1 MCDDK
6 DEATVFHFFIIR
18 DLEVDVELKP
28 ETRKEIRNIQW
39 VPLDVLAERAVKRK
53 MDYARP
59 VVEYTM
65 YQCECM

>member
-18 DLEVDVELKP
+18 YLEVDVELKP

-39 VPLDVLAERAVKRK
+39 VPLDVLAERAVKR
-53 MDYARP
+53 
-59 VVEYTM
+59 
-65 YQCECM
+65 